1 MMVNTLSSLSC
12 SFCSS
17 DSPSILGMLQP
28 VHPRRVDVGD
38 HQADAAA
45 RLQRGQGFQAVA
57 REQEADGSVPYLVA
71 EPLQDESLDVRP
83 AIKILSTRR
92 QTVLVQKLVDLSGPP
107 RISFLE

>member
-1 MMVNTLSSLSC
+1 
-12 SFCSS
+12 
-17 DSPSILGMLQP
+17 
-28 VHPRRVDVGD
+28 
-38 HQADAAA
+38 
-45 RLQRGQGFQAVA
+45 
-57 REQEADGSVPYLVA
+57 LVA